1 VNQVIGSEDTGS
13 TTARVEEKAQAV
25 VSQAQAKAQPA
36 VEQARERVRDEVDR
50 RSTQAGEQLSSV
62 AQIMRRTGE
71 ELRSQGNE
79 PHGKVADAAAE
90 RMDQVGGYL
99 QRVDADTILSDVEDV
114 ARRQPLVAVAGG
126 LLLGLAA
133 ARFLKASSDR
143 RYDGYRARSDDRT
156 RADYGTGAAYRTG
169 ADYPAGGDY
178 ATGTGYPAAT
188 EYPTGADYR
197 TGADYSTG
205 ASGV

>member
-1 VNQVIGSEDTGS
+1 VNQVIGSEETGS

-25 VSQAQAKAQPA
+25 MSQAQDKAQPA
-36 VEQARERVRDEVDR
+36 IGQARERVRDEVDR
-50 RSTQAGEQLSSV
+50 RSTQAGEQISSV
-62 AQIMRRTGE
+62 AQVMRRTGE

-99 QRVDADTILSDVEDV
+99 QRVDADTILSDAEDV
-114 ARRQPLVAVAGG
+114 ARRQPLLVVAGG

-143 RYDGYRARSDDRT
+143 RYDDYRARTD
-156 RADYGTGAAYRTG
+156 YRTG
-169 ADYPAGGDY
+169 ADYSTGASYRTGADY
-178 ATGTGYPAAT
+178 RTGA
-188 EYPTGADYR
+188 EYPTAAEYPAGADYR